1 MRVLLDSHA
10 VIWWVDQHRL
20 LSPNALAAVT
30 DPSNELFVSAA
41 TVWEIGIKV
50 GLGKLRLSLPYR
62 TWMNQAL
69 TDLRATTLP
78 ITVDYSD
85 IQSRLPKHHG
95 DPFDRLMVA
104 QSLADHLSL
113 VSSDTMFDGYGVTR
127 IW

>member
-20 LSPNALAAVT
+20 LSPNALAAVA

-62 TWMNQAL
+62 TWMNQA
-69 TDLRATTLP
+69 
-78 ITVDYSD
+78 
-85 IQSRLPKHHG
+85 
-95 DPFDRLMVA
+95 
-104 QSLADHLSL
+104 
-113 VSSDTMFDGYGVTR
+113 
-127 IW
+127 